1 MNTECKY
8 KNSTIYIVPVS
19 VENDRR
25 FFNFIDNSDQWKPL
39 EQEKLK
45 INYLFNYAADI
56 ATNKTTCKI
65 YEHTNPEDIPVY
77 MFEKE
82 LNLSESPVISEIR
95 LVYFG
100 TGVAFIE
107 LHVIYGSLSV
117 DDIIEFA
124 YLFKKAKKADGKA
137 YDKGDKISLFT
148 ALRTILPPEES
159 GAVLFFA
166 NTGAADFK
174 LQALCYHFLLID
186 DTDYDDSKLPETIF
200 LLKRSYNHDFIY
212 DSNADKSKYDM
223 TYKPFDYTHWG
234 GCQEGI
240 VCISKL
246 TGNQKTD
253 SFITSYQYDHLVN
266 DYRFMYL
273 LLLNQ
278 RYSAIKY
285 INQIAIADDK
295 KSVEELNR
303 KIIDLKTKYTFHVIS
318 DEMIYQ
324 NVYSQ
329 MYSILE
335 IDKLLCDIEEN
346 GDKLTTI
353 QNEGAAKSEKTTERL
368 LLAISL
374 FSIFSA
380 MIDSASFFDRIPITL
395 IQKWSTL
402 LSFVITIMIGIYY
415 FYNKMKNLRK

>member
-1 MNTECKY
+1 MNIEIRY
-8 KNSTIYIVPVS
+8 KNSTIYTVPVS
-19 VENDRR
+19 VEHDSR
-25 FFNFIDNSDQWKPL
+25 FFDFINNSDQWQPL
-39 EQEKLK
+39 KQEKLK
-45 INYLFNYAADI
+45 INYLFNYAANI
-56 ATNKTTCKI
+56 ANNSNTCI
-65 YEHTNPEDIPVY
+65 IFEHTNPEELPIY

-82 LNLSESPVISEIR
+82 LNLNESPVVSEIR

-107 LHVIYGSLSV
+107 LHILYGSLSV

-124 YLFKKAKKADGKA
+124 YLFKKATKADGKA
-137 YDKGDKISLFT
+137 YNLGDKISLFS
-148 ALRTILPPEES
+148 ALKRILPPDKS
-159 GAVLFFA
+159 GTKLFFA
-166 NTGAADFK
+166 NTADFK
-174 LQALCYHFLLID
+174 FQALSFHLLLID
-186 DTDYDDSKLPETIF
+186 DTEFDEARLSETIF

-212 DSNADKSKYDM
+212 DANADKSKYDM

-253 SFITSYQYDHLVN
+253 SFITSYQYDHLTN

-295 KSVEELNR
+295 KSVEELNH

-329 MYSILE
+329 MYSIME
-335 IDKLLCDIEEN
+335 IDKLHCDIEEN
-346 GDKLTTI
+346 GDKLTAI

-380 MIDSASFFDRIPITL
+380 MIDSASFFDRIPIIA

-402 LSFVITIMIGIYY
+402 LSFVITILIGIYY
-415 FYNKMKNLRK
+415 FYNKMKNLKK